1 MGVASLYYNM
11 CMPSEHRHA
20 GSLLKLLQGEGGWV
34 GLGLGWRPMTN
45 FILLPSVLVRLVL
58 RHQSSYLSLTVF
70 LYKMLA
76 EHNSFHCFTAH
87 IWVTTKLGICEM
99 KLTLSALRLA
109 SLACCSQ
116 ASARSMALSFSS
128 FIACIFFLMASMAKA
143 VVVFSH

>member
-1 MGVASLYYNM
+1 MGGAGLYYNM

-34 GLGLGWRPMTN
+34 GLGFRPMTN

-76 EHNSFHCFTAH
+76 DHNSFHCFTAH
-87 IWVTTKLGICEM
+87 IWVTNKLGIRDK

-128 FIACIFFLMASMAKA
+128 FIACIFFLMASIAEC
-143 VVVFSH
+143 V